1 MKYMLLNSTF
11 TKSPLEI
18 DNIEVIT
25 SIKKQLDEITNNT
38 IMLMFSNVLLKLA
51 IVEKNQ
57 FEIKLKLISSK
68 SL

>member
-1 MKYMLLNSTF
+1 MKYILLNSTF
-11 TKSPLEI
+11 TKLPLEI

-38 IMLMFSNVLLKLA
+38 IMLMFSNILLKLA